1 MLRLGFF
8 LALSALG
15 SDLGA
20 AEVQV
25 NPNLAPPV
33 VAAKRTHRCAPRG
46 SKLYRPAAAYP
57 AHGWCTHAQQE
68 GDPTAL
74 MTVSQEGCQHGADNP
89 VLGELVKFSA
99 EPQLAE
105 LRCLDG
111 GAAQGISLWAAG
123 AGSSGSAAAVF
134 RTGAQVHSPD
144 YKLIHHMMQHNLNVT
159 AGHAEGNLSV
169 MPELQMGDD
178 SLINDINDIQPPVT
192 KLDDTVLVE
201 DTAQVS
207 AASGHPIAALFARV
221 VCPSAPVAFASAGC
235 RPFFFFF
242 FFFFFFCL
250 VLSSPFAS
258 APAAV
263 LDLPALQSSAVQGS
277 SFASIDS
284 YR

>member
-1 MLRLGFF
+1 MRVVWRSVRRTPRPCEMLRLGFF

-25 NPNLAPPV
+25 SPNLAPPV

-68 GDPTAL
+68 GDPIAL

-89 VLGELVKFSA
+89 GLGELVKFSA

-134 RTGAQVHSPD
+134 RTGA
-144 YKLIHHMMQHNLNVT
+144 
-159 AGHAEGNLSV
+159 AEGNLSV
-169 MPELQMGDD
+169 MPELQMGDILSPAQQPAW
-178 SLINDINDIQPPVT
+178 SLLIRLYP
-192 KLDDTVLVE
+192 
-201 DTAQVS
+201 
-207 AASGHPIAALFARV
+207 
-221 VCPSAPVAFASAGC
+221 
-235 RPFFFFF
+235 
-242 FFFFFFCL
+242 
-250 VLSSPFAS
+250 
-258 APAAV
+258 
-263 LDLPALQSSAVQGS
+263 
-277 SFASIDS
+277 
-284 YR
+284 